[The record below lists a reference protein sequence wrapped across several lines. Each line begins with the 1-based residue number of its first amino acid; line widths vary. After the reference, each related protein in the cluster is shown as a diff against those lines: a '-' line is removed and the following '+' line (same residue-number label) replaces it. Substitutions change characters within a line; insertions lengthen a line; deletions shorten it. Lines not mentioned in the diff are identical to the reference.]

1 MRSTV
6 VRRAFAFLT
15 LAVLS
20 GAPAPGA
27 AQESPD
33 LQSLVS
39 TLSVRSIGPAVMSGR
54 VVDIAVAGTP
64 GEPGYGNEFY
74 IASASG
80 GVWKTTDG
88 GVTFDPVFDDA
99 PVSSIGA
106 VAVAPSARDVV
117 WVGTGEDNNQR
128 SSSYGD
134 GVYRSTD
141 GGATW
146 RHMGLRESQHIG
158 KIRVHPT
165 DPLTVYVA
173 AVGPLWGP
181 GGERGVFRTT
191 DGGESWENVLSV
203 DEHTGAADI
212 VLDPTNPAVI
222 YVAMQQRERRAYSYI
237 SGGPGTGLWKSRD
250 GGDSWTPLTEGL
262 PEGDMGRIGLDVS
275 LSHPGTVYAV
285 TEGDA
290 AGVYR
295 SDNGGLSWRR
305 TSDIQ
310 SIPWYFGE
318 IRVDPT
324 DPETVYHLGVPL
336 QRSRDGG
343 VTWESATDGS
353 VHVDHHALWIS
364 PSDPEHLI
372 LGNDGGLYVSRSGG
386 RSWDFSNDLPVSQ
399 FYAVGYDFAEP
410 FFGVYGGLQDN
421 NTWGGPSRTR
431 ASVGIRN
438 ADWFVMAGG
447 DGFYAVVDPTDPNI
461 AYVESQNGNI
471 LRFDRRTG
479 DRKGIRPEQDPDL
492 PSFRYNWSAPIV
504 ISPWDS
510 NTIWFAANHVFR
522 SPDRGDSWEVV
533 SDDLTQQ
540 FDRDSLPMFGAVP
553 DDDAVSRHSGVAPFG
568 NISDLDVSRVERG
581 TVVAGT
587 DDGVVAVTRDDGATW
602 TRTTSFPGVPDT
614 TYVSKVRA
622 SQHDA
627 DVFYATFDGHRSND
641 FRPYVLKSTDGGAS
655 WRSIASN
662 LPAFGNVRAIAEHH
676 ANPNLLFV
684 GTEFA
689 LFVTIDGGGS
699 WSRIDNGMPPVR
711 IDDVKIHPRDNAL
724 IVGTHGRGI
733 YLVDD
738 LGPLEHLA
746 EARAAAGPF
755 LMPVQPQMVF
765 TADGSVSSGTTGNRD
780 YTGDNP
786 PVGTTVSY
794 LLPQRAA
801 DVRLEIVGP
810 DGATVRTLDAAGGA
824 GLHHVAWNFRADAPW
839 SGPPEAPQGGGGGGG
854 GFGGFGGG
862 GAGSQG
868 PLVVPGSYTARL
880 TVGDA
885 VLERPVEVRPDPAV
899 TLTMAQLRELYAL
912 RMEHLGLNAR
922 LQIAQRAVGD
932 ALEEVQGMEAALE
945 AHGAAPDALRDQVA
959 AALREVQ
966 AARQL
971 LGAGGRFGGGG
982 GDSVQGAL
990 SGAFGIHSGTVMP
1003 TAAER
1008 EALARGAERLPGAEA
1023 AVDAVVEGTLP
1034 GLRAALDAAGVP
1046 WTPGR
1051 GVGGGEG

>member
-1 MRSTV
+1 MRLMAACRPVS
-6 VRRAFAFLT
+6 FLA
-15 LAVLS
+15 LPLLL
-20 GAPAPGA
+20 GAAAPLP

-39 TLSVRSIGPAVMSGR
+39 TIPVRSIGPAVMSGR
-54 VVDIAVAGTP
+54 VVDIAVAGSP
-64 GEPGYGNEFY
+64 DEPGYGTEFY
-74 IASASG
+74 IAAASG

-88 GVTFDPVFDDA
+88 GVTFDPVFDGA

-106 VAVAPSARDVV
+106 VAVAPSARDIV

-134 GVYRSTD
+134 GVYRSLD
-141 GGATW
+141 GGETFE
-146 RHMGLRESQHIG
+146 HVGLRGSQHIG

-165 DPLTVYVA
+165 DPRVVYVA
-173 AVGPLWGP
+173 SVGPLWGP
-181 GGERGVFRTT
+181 GGERGVYRST
-191 DGGESWENVLSV
+191 DGGETWENVLSV

-212 VLDPTNPAVI
+212 VLDPSDPATI
-222 YVAMQQRERRAYSYI
+222 YVSMQQRERRAYSYV
-237 SGGPGTGLWKSRD
+237 SGGPGSGIWKSTD
-250 GGDSWTPLTEGL
+250 GGDSWTELTGGL

-275 LSHPGTVYAV
+275 RSHPQTVYAV
-285 TEGDA
+285 IEGDA

-343 VTWESATDGS
+343 VTWERAADGS
-353 VHVDHHALWIS
+353 VHVDNHALWI
-364 PSDPEHLI
+364 DPTDPHHLI

-386 RSWDFSNDLPVSQ
+386 ASWDFSNDLPISQ

-431 ASVGIRN
+431 NAVGIRN

-461 AYVESQNGNI
+461 AYVESQNGGI

-492 PSFRYNWSAPIV
+492 PDFRYNWSAPIV

-510 NTIWFAANHVFR
+510 DTIWFAANHVFR
-522 SPDRGDSWEVV
+522 SPDRGDSWEIV
-533 SDDLTQQ
+533 SGDLTQR
-540 FDRDSLPMFGAVP
+540 FDRDSLPMFGEIP
-553 DDDAVSRHSGVAPFG
+553 DDDAVARHSGVAPFG
-568 NISDLDVSRVERG
+568 NISDLDVSTVERG
-581 TVVAGT
+581 VVVAGT
-587 DDGVVAVTRDDGATW
+587 DDGVVAVSSDDGATW
-602 TRTTSFPGVPDT
+602 RRTTSFPGVPDT

-627 DVFYATFDGHRSND
+627 DVVYATFDGHRSND
-641 FRPYVLKSTDGGAS
+641 FRPYVLKSGDRGAS
-655 WRSIASN
+655 WTSITSN
-662 LPAFGNVRAIAEHH
+662 LPEFGNVRAIAEHH
-676 ANPNLLFV
+676 DNPDLLFV

-689 LFVTIDGGGS
+689 VFASIDGGGS
-699 WSRIDNGMPPVR
+699 WSRIDRGMPPVR
-711 IDDVKIHPRDNAL
+711 IDDLKIHPRDDAL
-724 IVGTHGRGI
+724 IIGTHGRGI
-733 YLVDD
+733 YLIDD
-738 LGPLEHLA
+738 LGPLQHLA
-746 EARAAAGPF
+746 EARAAAAPY

-765 TADGSVSSGTTGNRD
+765 TTDGSVSTGTTGNRD

-786 PVGTTVSY
+786 PVGATVSY
-794 LLPQRAA
+794 LLPERVS
-801 DVRLEIVGP
+801 DLSLEIVGP
-810 DGATVRTLDAAGGA
+810 DGAVVRSLDAEGRA
-824 GLHHVAWNFRADAPW
+824 GLHHVLWDFRADAPW
-839 SGPPEAPQGGGGGGG
+839 SGPPEGQQGGGGGG
-854 GFGGFGGG
+854 GFGFGG
-862 GAGSQG
+862 GAGQG
-868 PLVVPGSYTARL
+868 PLVVPGTYTARL
-880 TVGDA
+880 TVGES
-885 VLERPVEVRPDPAV
+885 VLERPVEALRDPMV
-899 TLTMAQLRELYAL
+899 TLTMAQLRELYDL
-912 RMEHLGLNAR
+912 RVEHLGLNAR
-922 LQIAQRAVGD
+922 LQIAQRAIGD
-932 ALEEVQGMEAALE
+932 AREEVEGMQAALE
-945 AHGAAPDALRDQVA
+945 AHGSAP
-959 AALREVQ
+959 AALEEQVSAARREIE

-971 LGAGGRFGGGG
+971 LGTGGRFGGG

-990 SGAFGIHSGTVMP
+990 SGAFGIHGGTVMP

-1008 EALARGAERLPGAEA
+1008 AALARGAERLPAAEA
-1023 AVDAVVEGTLP
+1023 AVDAVVTGTLP
-1034 GLRAALDAAGVP
+1034 EVRAALDAAGVP

-1051 GVGGGEG
+1051 GVGGGR

>member
-1 MRSTV
+1 MRSIA
-6 VRRAFAFLT
+6 VRRT
-15 LAVLS
+15 GPLAALPLLL
-20 GAPAPGA
+20 GAIAPLP
-27 AQESPD
+27 AQEAPD

-39 TLSVRSIGPAVMSGR
+39 TIPVRSIGPAVMSGR

-64 GEPGYGNEFY
+64 GEPGYGTEFY
-74 IASASG
+74 IAAASG

-106 VAVAPSARDVV
+106 VAVAPSARDIV
-117 WVGTGEDNNQR
+117 WIGTGEDNNQR

-141 GGATW
+141 GGETW
-146 RHMGLRESQHIG
+146 RHMGLRESQHVG

-165 DPLTVYVA
+165 DPLTVWVA

-181 GGERGVFRTT
+181 GGDRGVYRST
-191 DGGESWENVLSV
+191 DGGETWDHVLSV

-212 VLDPTNPAVI
+212 VLDPADPSTL

-237 SGGPGTGLWKSRD
+237 SGGPGSGIWKSTD
-250 GGDSWTPLTEGL
+250 GGDSWTELTGGL

-275 LSHPGTVYAV
+275 RSHPQTVYAV
-285 TEGDA
+285 IEGDA

-343 VTWESATDGS
+343 VTWERATDGS
-353 VHVDHHALWIS
+353 VHVDHHALWI
-364 PSDPEHLI
+364 DPTDPDHLI

-386 RSWDFSNDLPVSQ
+386 ASWDFSNDLPISQ

-431 ASVGIRN
+431 NAVGIRN

-461 AYVESQNGNI
+461 AYVESQNGGI

-492 PSFRYNWSAPIV
+492 PDFRYNWSAPIV

-510 NTIWFAANHVFR
+510 DTIWFAANHVFR
-522 SPDRGDSWEVV
+522 SPDRGDSWEIV

-540 FDRDSLPMFGAVP
+540 FDRDSLPMFGGIP
-553 DDDAVSRHSGVAPFG
+553 DDDAVARHSGVAPFG
-568 NISDLDVSRVERG
+568 NISDLDVSAVERG
-581 TVVAGT
+581 VVVAGT
-587 DDGVVAVTRDDGATW
+587 DDGVVAVTSDDGTTW

-627 DVFYATFDGHRSND
+627 DVVYATFDGHRSND
-641 FRPYVLKSTDGGAS
+641 FRPYVLKSTDRGAS
-655 WRSIASN
+655 WTSIAAN
-662 LPAFGNVRAIAEHH
+662 LPEFGNVRAFAEHH
-676 ANPNLLFV
+676 DNPDLLFV

-689 LFVTIDGGGS
+689 VFASIDGGGS

-711 IDDVKIHPRDNAL
+711 VDDVKIHPRDNAL
-724 IVGTHGRGI
+724 IIGTHGRGI
-733 YLVDD
+733 YLIDD
-738 LGPLEHLA
+738 LGPLQHLA
-746 EARAAAGPF
+746 EARAAGAPF

-765 TADGSVSSGTTGNRD
+765 TPDRSVSTGTTGNRD

-786 PVGTTVSY
+786 PVGATVSY

-801 DVRLEIVGP
+801 DVRLEIV
-810 DGATVRTLDAAGGA
+810 DGGGAVVRTLDAAGAA
-824 GLHHVAWNFRADAPW
+824 GLHHVPWDFRADAPW
-839 SGPPEAPQGGGGGGG
+839 SGPPEEPQGGGG
-854 GFGGFGGG
+854 FGFGGG
-862 GAGSQG
+862 QG
-868 PLVVPGSYTARL
+868 PLVVPGAYTARL
-880 TVGDA
+880 TVGET
-885 VLERPVEVRPDPAV
+885 VLERPVEARPDPMV
-899 TLTMAQLRELYAL
+899 ILTMAQLRELYDL
-912 RMEHLGLNAR
+912 RVEHLGLNAR
-922 LQIAQRAVGD
+922 LQIAQRAVAD
-932 ALEEVQGMEAALE
+932 AREEVQGMEAALD
-945 AHGAAPDALRDQVA
+945 AHGSAPEALGEQVS
-959 AALREVQ
+959 AALREIE
-966 AARQL
+966 AARQM
-971 LGAGGRFGGGG
+971 LGSGGRFGGG

-990 SGAFGIHSGTVMP
+990 SGAFGIHSATVMP

-1008 EALARGAERLPGAEA
+1008 AALERGAERLPEAEA
-1023 AVDAVVEGTLP
+1023 AVDAVVTGTLP
-1034 GLRAALDAAGVP
+1034 ELRAALDAAGVP